1 MTLHIVDDIVNPFLS
16 LADLISIEVCPKSLA
31 RAIAQ
36 FGVYRDT
43 YNAIGALEY
52 ATPEQCE
59 AAMQAIMHAIE
70 LDYVALMD
78 SEAAQ
83 FGYPASAL
91 PKGLIYV
98 GSRPAYSVSTHARIE
113 QGARVSSLTQKLMS
127 AHKLLAV
134 FANRMDLDLSVS
146 NRSRNSQVDRWAQ
159 TMNVKIT
166 RNTIVEHLNAAA
178 KVVTK

>member
-16 LADLISIEVCPKSLA
+16 LADLISIDVCPKSLA

-52 ATPEQCE
+52 ATPEQCG

-91 PKGLIYV
+91 PKGLTYV
-98 GSRPAYSVSTHARIE
+98 GSRPAYSMSTEIE
-113 QGARVSSLTQKLMS
+113 QRGRVSSLTQKLIS

-146 NRSRNSQVDRWAQ
+146 NRSRNSRVDRWAQ

-166 RNTIVEHLNAAA
+166 RNTIVEHLDSAA

>member
-16 LADLISIEVCPKSLA
+16 LADLISIDVCPKSLA

-91 PKGLIYV
+91 PKGLTYV
-98 GSRPAYSVSTHARIE
+98 GSRPAYSMSTEIE
-113 QGARVSSLTQKLMS
+113 QRGRVSSLTQKLMS

-134 FANRMDLDLSVS
+134 LAQSSGLDLNGVK
-146 NRSRNSQVDRWAQ
+146 RGRTSQVERWSQ
-159 TMNVKIT
+159 SMGIEIT
-166 RNTIVEHLNAAA
+166 RNTIAEHLDAAA
-178 KVVTK
+178 KVLKK